1 MEKEEFQQLVEKVYQ
16 GTASHEEIAKY
27 NYYYMLFQT
36 DTEWDKNIHGESD
49 LLEEEIYNNINK
61 SISKKKGPDYK
72 PWGAIAASVIAIL
85 AIAIYY
91 SSALKPIALLTNEG
105 KSIDITPGRDKATL
119 ILGNGTEIS
128 LEQIA
133 NGEVIK
139 QGGAKVSKSKDGL
152 LVYETLHSDNASS
165 SQFNTIIVPRGG
177 QYKVVLPDGTNV
189 WLNSSSSIRYPT
201 KFDLSERRVELQGE
215 AYFEVV
221 ANKNRPFIVLTEKET
236 VKVLG
241 TEFNVSAY
249 PDDKSS
255 NTTLLGGK
263 VEVSPRTNANLVKVL
278 RPGQQSIVYE
288 SGIRIL
294 QVDTN
299 EAVAWKNGEFMFN
312 RETIESVMRKIARW
326 YDVDVIYE
334 KPIGPEVKIWGTVS
348 RFDNISEVLKFIE
361 RTKAVYFKVEGRKVY
376 VMK

>member
-27 NYYYMLFQT
+27 NHYYMLFQT
-36 DTEWDKNIHGESD
+36 DTEWDKNIHGEPD
-49 LLEEEIYNNINK
+49 LLEEEIHNNINK
-61 SISKKKGPDYK
+61 SISKKKGTNYK
-72 PWGAIAASVIAIL
+72 PWVAIAASVIAIL

-91 SSALKPIALLTNEG
+91 SSALKPKALLTNDG
-105 KSIDITPGRDKATL
+105 RSIDITPGRDKATL

-133 NGEVIK
+133 NGEVIE

-152 LVYETLHSDNASS
+152 LIYETLHSDNASS

-189 WLNSSSSIRYPT
+189 WLNSSSSIKYPT
-201 KFDLSERRVELQGE
+201 KFDLTERRVELQGE